1 MVPGNNTDV
10 QAAMNRLI
18 ARFRD
23 TFCEKYA
30 ALAEQT
36 AKANAPWTDRTGDA
50 RKLLKGKVINDEEA
64 IGIQLMHRVEY
75 GKYLERDGD
84 GKHAILKPTIEGLRA
99 GFFETARAVF
109 GGK

>member
-1 MVPGNNTDV
+1 MPDV
-10 QAAMNRLI
+10 QAAKDRLI

-30 ALAEQT
+30 AEAEQI

-50 RKLLKGKVINDEEA
+50 RKLIKGSVIDDKDA

-75 GKYLERDGD
+75 GPYLERDGD
-84 GKHAILKPTIEGLRA
+84 GKYAILKPTIEGLRA
-99 GFFETARAVF
+99 SFFKIAREVF
-109 GGK
+109 GGKK